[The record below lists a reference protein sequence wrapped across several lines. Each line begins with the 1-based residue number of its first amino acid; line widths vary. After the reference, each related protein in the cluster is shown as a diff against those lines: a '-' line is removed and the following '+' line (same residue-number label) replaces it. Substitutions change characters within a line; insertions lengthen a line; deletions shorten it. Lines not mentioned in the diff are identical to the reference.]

1 MNAEPPRRAGP
12 GRPKGLRN
20 VVTRTMKSLTLGA
33 LDAVGGQRHLERM
46 ATSKVASD
54 RAAFMALLGRLV
66 PLEVAGQI
74 DAALSVRII
83 KLTHPDF
90 QRVVPSQGTC
100 VIGESERVVPMSSP
114 SEGEIPSE
122 TAVEIEEQKP

>member
-1 MNAEPPRRAGP
+1 MNTEAPRRAGP

-33 LDAVGGQRHLERM
+33 LDAVGGQKHLEKM

-66 PLEVAGQI
+66 PLEVAGQL
-74 DAALSVRII
+74 DAALSV
-83 KLTHPDF
+83 T
-90 QRVVPSQGTC
+90 VVKC
-100 VIGESERVVPMSSP
+100 VIGRDGNVVESEIAAPDLP
-114 SEGEIPSE
+114 LEGTFPIGKNGEHLPLPAPIDAKSE
-122 TAVEIEEQKP
+122 